1 MEKFSQD
8 GISASVI
15 LDARREKQDGLYP
28 VKYVAYFNHK
38 RYYFPCMDLSKKE
51 WDLLENTKKR
61 ELINI
66 RATINKGFE
75 RFTDHIKALIENGGF
90 TIQGLDRRINRG
102 TIDSIID
109 AFNNKINGLNESNHI
124 GTSSWYLCS
133 KNSIENYIS
142 KDLKFS
148 DVTPEWLHKYE
159 DHLLKEKKSYTTISM
174 YLRALRAVLNDA
186 IADGIISQVQYPF
199 ESKNNGKYKIPEGE
213 GRKLALTL
221 PQINQV
227 FDYPIAPDDEKWRA
241 LWIFSFYCNGI
252 NMADLLRL
260 KYKNIENDEIAW
272 YRQKTIKMDKKK
284 KKIRAII
291 GEEMQEIIDKF
302 GNKNYTPETYI
313 FPYLTPGMKPIDERN
328 HVKNITRAINSKMGK
343 IGKALGIEGLS
354 TYAARH
360 SYATL
365 SKNGNMPLAL
375 ISENMGHSNLLTTEA
390 YFAAFDKEQ
399 RIKYAGVL
407 PKRNK
412 I

>member
-15 LDARREKQDGLYP
+15 LDARREKQDGLFP
-28 VKYVAYFNHK
+28 VKYCVYFNHK
-38 RYYFPCMDLSKKE
+38 RYYFPCMSLTRDE
-51 WDLLENTKKR
+51 WDSLENTKKR
-61 ELINI
+61 ELIDKRTAI
-66 RATINKGFE
+66 KKGFVG
-75 RFTDHIKALIENGGF
+75 FTDHIKALIENGGF
-90 TIQGLDRRINRG
+90 TIEGLNKRLSRG
-102 TIDSIID
+102 TIDSVMA
-109 AFNNKINGLNESNHI
+109 AFDDKINGLDESNHV

-133 KNSIENYIS
+133 RNSIQNYIS

-148 DVTPEWLHKYE
+148 DVTPDWLHKYE

-174 YLRALRAVLNDA
+174 YMRALRSVINDA
-186 IADGIISQVQYPF
+186 IADGIISQAQYPF
-199 ESKNNGKYKIPEGE
+199 ESKKNGKYKIPEAE

-227 FDYPIAPDDEKWRA
+227 FDYPMAPDDEKWRA
-241 LWIFSFYCNGI
+241 LWVFSFYCNGI

-260 KYKNIENDEIAW
+260 KFKNIDNDEIAW
-272 YRQKTIKMDKKK
+272 YRQKTIKMEKKK

-302 GNKNYTPETYI
+302 GNKNHTPETYI
-313 FPYLTPGMKPIDERN
+313 FPYLTPGMKPTDERDRI
-328 HVKNITRAINSKMGK
+328 KNITRAINGKMGK
-343 IGKALGIEGLS
+343 IGKAFGIEGLS
-354 TYAARH
+354 TYSARH

-365 SKNGNMPLAL
+365 SKNGGVNLAA
-375 ISENMGHSNLLTTEA
+375 ISESMGHSNIQTTEA
-390 YFAAFDKEQ
+390 YFAAFDLEQ
-399 RIKYAGVL
+399 RIKNAAVL